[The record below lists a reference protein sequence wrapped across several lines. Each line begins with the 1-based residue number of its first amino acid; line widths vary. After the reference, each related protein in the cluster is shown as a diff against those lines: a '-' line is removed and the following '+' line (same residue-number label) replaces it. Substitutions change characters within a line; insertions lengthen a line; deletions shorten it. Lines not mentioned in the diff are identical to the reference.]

1 MRLARRFGGG
11 GLRRRATTVSPGSS
25 PQRPPLEIGIV
36 GAGIGGLT
44 AALALSDA
52 GHSVTLV
59 ERRTGFSEVG
69 AGIQISPNASR
80 VLAGLGLAPALRRA
94 ASEPP
99 GVEVRA
105 LESGRRIGGVAL
117 GAAAREAFGA
127 PYYVIHRADLQT
139 LLLDAVRAR
148 PRIRLLM
155 GRSVTGVAEGTG
167 RVGLTADAGTGLQT
181 LDFDLVVAADG
192 LRSALRGQFD
202 EAPLRPGKAAAWRA
216 LVPRESVPDA
226 LSGDATGL
234 WLGRGRHVV
243 HYPVRGGSL
252 LNVVAIVPEAVGE
265 KGWGRL
271 GEPAVLRA
279 HFRRCAPP
287 LRELLGLPDSW
298 LVWSLADRTAPRPFA
313 RGRIALLG
321 DAAHP
326 VLPYLAQGAALAIE
340 DAAVM
345 ANCLGETADVS
356 AALEAYSQAREIRVR
371 QVQSAARAN
380 GRTYHAGGVVS
391 LVRDAVMRR
400 LGPAGMRD
408 RYAWVYGWTPPA

>member
-1 MRLARRFGGG
+1 M
-11 GLRRRATTVSPGSS
+11 SPE
-25 PQRPPLEIGIV
+25 PTPPAIQLDIGIV

-52 GHSVTLV
+52 GHAVTLI

-80 VLAGLGLAPALRRA
+80 VLAGLGLSAALRRA

-117 GAAAREAFGA
+117 GVSARESFGA

-155 GRSVTGVAEGTG
+155 GRSATQAREGSE
-167 RVGLTADAGTGLQT
+167 RVLLTADTGTGTQELE
-181 LDFDLVVAADG
+181 FDLLIGADG
-192 LRSALRGQFD
+192 LRSALRKHFD
-202 EAPLRPGKAAAWRA
+202 DAPLRPGRAAAWRA
-216 LVPRESVPDA
+216 LVPREAVPVS
-226 LSGDATGL
+226 LQGEATGL

-252 LNVVAIVPEAVGE
+252 LNVVAVVPEAVGE

-279 HFRRCAPP
+279 HFRRCAEP
-287 LRELLGLPDSW
+287 LREVLALPDSW
-298 LVWSLADRTAPRPFA
+298 LVWSLADRPAPRPMA

-321 DAAHP
+321 DAGHP
-326 VLPYLAQGAALAIE
+326 VLPFLAQGAALAIE
-340 DAAVM
+340 DAVV
-345 ANCLGETADVS
+345 LTRSLADAPTVPD
-356 AALEAYSQAREIRVR
+356 ALDAYAQARETRVR
-371 QVQSAARAN
+371 QVQRAARAN
-380 GRTYHAGGVVS
+380 GRSYHASGMVG
-391 LVRDAVMRR
+391 LVRNVVMSR
-400 LGPAGMRD
+400 LGPTGMRD

>member
-1 MRLARRFGGG
+1 MSPEPTPP
-11 GLRRRATTVSPGSS
+11 AT
-25 PQRPPLEIGIV
+25 PLEIGIV

-52 GHSVTLV
+52 GHAVTLI

-80 VLAGLGLAPALRRA
+80 VLAGLGLSAALRRA

-117 GAAAREAFGA
+117 GASAVESFGA

-155 GRSVTGVAEGTG
+155 GRSVTQAREGSA
-167 RVGLTADAGTGLQT
+167 RVFLTADTGTGPQE
-181 LDFDLVVAADG
+181 LDYDLLIGADG
-192 LRSALRGQFD
+192 LRSTLRQHFD
-202 EAPLRPGKAAAWRA
+202 TTPLRPGGAAAWRA
-216 LVPRESVPDA
+216 LVPREAVPVS
-226 LSGDATGL
+226 LQGEATGL

-243 HYPVRGGSL
+243 HYPVRSGSL

-279 HFRRCAPP
+279 HFRRCAEP
-287 LRELLGLPDSW
+287 LREVLALPDSW
-298 LVWSLADRTAPRPFA
+298 LVWSLADRPAPRPMA

-321 DAAHP
+321 DAGHP
-326 VLPYLAQGAALAIE
+326 VLPFLAQGAALAIE
-340 DAAVM
+340 DAAVLTHSL
-345 ANCLGETADVS
+345 AEAPTVPD
-356 AALEAYSQAREIRVR
+356 ALDAYAQARETRVR
-371 QVQSAARAN
+371 QVQRAARAN
-380 GRTYHAGGVVS
+380 GRSYHAGGMVG
-391 LVRDAVMRR
+391 LVRNAVMRR